1 MKSNYDSKK
10 LKEYE
15 VKVLDEFVK
24 ICKEHEIPY
33 FITYGTL
40 LGAVRHK
47 GFIPWDDDIDVHL
60 SPVDYYRFKEIMKD
74 NPYDKVFYQS
84 LETEKYY
91 PLPFAKLRMNN
102 TTVSETKM
110 QGLPIHEG
118 IYIDIFPLVPYPEN
132 KLAKKLFL
140 RKLTTINLL
149 LEADLVNK
157 SKYNT
162 YGKVGKILSKIAKII
177 SRNLRNNIVKR
188 MLKKI
193 IMYHGEYH
201 EYIDIID
208 KVTFP
213 KDCFDKTTKVL
224 FEGKKYDAPKDYDRF
239 LTSLYGDYMTPPP
252 ENDRKGHSFDAVS
265 FDGEE

>member
-74 NPYDKVFYQS
+74 NPNSKVFYQA

-102 TTVSETKM
+102 TMALETKM
-110 QGLPIHEG
+110 KGLPIHHG
-118 IYIDIFPLVPYPEN
+118 IYIDIFPLVPYPDDKIDQN
-132 KLAKKLFL
+132 RFS
-140 RKLTTINLL
+140 RNLTIICLL
-149 LEADLVNK
+149 LEADLHDK
-157 SKYNT
+157 GKYNT
-162 YGKVGKILSKIAKII
+162 YGKIGKILS
-177 SRNLRNNIVKR
+177 
-188 MLKKI
+188 
-193 IMYHGEYH
+193 
-201 EYIDIID
+201 
-208 KVTFP
+208 
-213 KDCFDKTTKVL
+213 
-224 FEGKKYDAPKDYDRF
+224 
-239 LTSLYGDYMTPPP
+239 
-252 ENDRKGHSFDAVS
+252 
-265 FDGEE
+265 